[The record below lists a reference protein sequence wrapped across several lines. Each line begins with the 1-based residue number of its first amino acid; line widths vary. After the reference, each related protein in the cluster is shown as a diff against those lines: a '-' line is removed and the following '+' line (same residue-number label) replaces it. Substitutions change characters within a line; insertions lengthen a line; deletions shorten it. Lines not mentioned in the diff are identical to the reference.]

1 MRFAVIQF
9 GGSNCD
15 RDAHYVLS
23 DICGVE
29 TDLLWYKEGLQRPY
43 DAVIIPGGFSY
54 GDYLR
59 AGAIAAR
66 TPVMK
71 DIIAHVREGRLVL
84 GICNGAQILAESG
97 LVPGV
102 FTINAYPKF
111 ICRSVHLRVDQTA
124 SPFTYLYRKGEVI
137 RIPIAHKEGRYVAPE
152 PVIRDLE
159 DSGRVAFRFCSPDG
173 SLTPESNP
181 NGAMHHIT
189 GILNPAGNVLAMMP
203 HPERASEAILG
214 SDDGKKV
221 FLSMIT
227 HIEHSGTGKQK
238 KWRKP

>member
-1 MRFAVIQF
+1 MV
-9 GGSNCD
+9 
-15 RDAHYVLS
+15 
-23 DICGVE
+23 
-29 TDLLWYKEGLQRPY
+29 
-43 DAVIIPGGFSY
+43 
-54 GDYLR
+54 
-59 AGAIAAR
+59 
-66 TPVMK
+66 
-71 DIIAHVREGRLVL
+71 HVKEGRLVL

-111 ICRSVHLRVDQTA
+111 ICRSVHLRVDQPA
-124 SPFTYLYRKGEVI
+124 SPFTSLYRKGEVI

>member
-15 RDAHYVLS
+15 RDAWHVIS
-23 DICGVE
+23 EICGVDC
-29 TDLLWYKEGLQRPY
+29 DLVWYKDGLSRPY
-43 DAVIIPGGFSY
+43 DAVILPGGFSY

-66 TPVMK
+66 TPVMN
-71 DIIAHVREGRLVL
+71 DVIAHAKRGRLVL

-111 ICRSVHLRVDQTA
+111 ICRSVHLRVETTD
-124 SPFTYLYRKGEVI
+124 SPFTSLYRKGDVI

-152 PVIRDLE
+152 DLLCQLNGT
-159 DSGRVAFRFCSPDG
+159 GRIAFRFCDASG
-173 SLTPESNP
+173 TLTPESNP
-181 NGAMHHIT
+181 NGAREHIT
-189 GILNPAGNVLAMMP
+189 GVLNETRTVLAMMP
-203 HPERASEAILG
+203 HPERASEEIL
-214 SDDGKKV
+214 SSEDGKKV

-227 HIEHSGTGKQK
+227 HIEHEKGVTC
-238 KWRKP
+238 